1 MPSAEI
7 ALMTDLKKLFS
18 ESTPKT
24 PQVDFN
30 ALTGDLILSG
40 KSIPEN
46 ASRIYEPIIDWVK
59 EYIKNPKSTTNLRL
73 NLEYF
78 NTATS
83 IWLAK
88 IMRTLATI
96 NDADKIL
103 MIHLYFDIED
113 FDEMESEDLKDI
125 IQPITEII
133 SQSKISIGAKVYG
146 VDSNGEIIKKNT
158 VLI

>member
-1 MPSAEI
+1 MLTAEFN
-7 ALMTDLKKLFS
+7 LMTELKKLFS

-46 ASRIYEPIIDWVK
+46 ASRIYEPVLDWVK
-59 EYIKNPKSTTNLRL
+59 EYIKNPRPTTNLRL

-88 IMRTLATI
+88 IVRTLGEI
-96 NDADKIL
+96 DDPEKIL
-103 MIHLYFDIED
+103 MVHLYFDIED
-113 FDEMESEDLKDI
+113 YDEMESEDLKDI
-125 IQPITEII
+125 LQPMTDII
-133 SQSKISIGAKVYG
+133 SQSKISIGAKLYG
-146 VDSNGEIIKKNT
+146 VDDKGEILKKNI

>member
-1 MPSAEI
+1 MPTAETT
-7 ALMTDLKKLFS
+7 LMTELKKLFT

-46 ASRIYEPIIDWVK
+46 ATRIYEPILEWVRT
-59 EYIKNPKSTTNLRL
+59 YTQNPRNTTNLRL

-83 IWLAK
+83 IWLTK
-88 IMRTLATI
+88 IVRTLGEI
-96 NDADKIL
+96 DDPEKIL
-103 MIHLYFDIED
+103 MVHLYFDIED
-113 FDEMESEDLKDI
+113 FDEMESEDLRDI
-125 IQPITEII
+125 LQPITDII
-133 SQSKISIGAKVYG
+133 SQSKISIGAKLYG
-146 VDSNGEIIKKNT
+146 VDDKGKIIKKNT
-158 VLI
+158 VLL